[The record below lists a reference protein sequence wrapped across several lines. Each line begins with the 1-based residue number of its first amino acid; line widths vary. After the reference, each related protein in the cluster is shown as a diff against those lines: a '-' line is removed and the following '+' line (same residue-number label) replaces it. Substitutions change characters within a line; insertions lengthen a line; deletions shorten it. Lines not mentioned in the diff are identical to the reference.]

1 MVDSACGPGD
11 GHEPMDMNRQL
22 SLTGEPSET
31 LDGAVERVLHRNEE
45 TGWGVLL
52 FDLEDAGRIKAV
64 GNFLGVSPGEVL
76 RLAGEWVEHPKFG
89 RQFSV
94 SSFHPTEPASL
105 EGIERYLASF
115 VDGIGSDL
123 AEKIVKKFGRQTLAV
138 LAEKPHRLTEIH
150 GIGKKRKKKILKAWG
165 ETRAVRDVMVFLQGY
180 GVSAAYAGRIYQRF
194 GEETIAVVR
203 ANPYRLTEVRGIG
216 FHRADA
222 IARSQ
227 GVARDAPERVAAG
240 VIHILDEASSREGH
254 MFLWRRD
261 LLGRT
266 REMLALQGERVD
278 SAIRALCDD
287 RRLKVFSPHSSGTAA
302 SRSRASGA
310 VEQAIYLPWLEA
322 AERKV
327 ARRLEVLFAEATTPL
342 KVDVDTAIRKFE
354 SRERIELAEAQRA
367 TLHQMVASKVMVLT
381 GGPGTG
387 KTTLTKGIV
396 YVAALAGLKVKL
408 AAPTGRA
415 AKRLAEATGSEA
427 KTIHRLLGYREGA
440 FRHHQDEPLKAD
452 LLVIDE
458 ASMLDTPLARH
469 LLMALPDDARLI
481 FVGDVDQLPSVGPGR
496 VLGDLIDSGVLPV
509 VRLTEIFRQAQ
520 KSLIVVNAHR
530 VIHGELPI
538 RGVKP
543 DEADFFAAY
552 REDPAAALAE
562 VTGLVASRITAQFGF
577 DPMRDIQ
584 VLAPM
589 RRGILGVENLN
600 AELQNL
606 LNPRGEAPKW
616 AGQRFRQGDRVM
628 QRSNNYDLEVFNGE
642 IGIVA
647 DFDSEERQVLVELD
661 GRVVGY
667 PVRNLDELELAYAV
681 TIHKSQGSEFPC
693 VVIALHTQH
702 YVMLQRNLLYT
713 AITRG
718 KRLVIVV
725 GNRRAL
731 AIAAR
736 TETTQRRE
744 TLLVER
750 LQGDARGGGTGP
762 T

>member
-1 MVDSACGPGD
+1 
-11 GHEPMDMNRQL
+11 MDTSTSRQL
-22 SLTGEPSET
+22 ALTGEPTEAIE
-31 LDGAVERVLHRNEE
+31 GAVERVLHRNEE

-64 GNFLGVSPGEVL
+64 GSFLGVQPGEVL
-76 RLAGEWVEHPKFG
+76 RLDGEWVEHPRFG
-89 RQFSV
+89 RQFRV
-94 SSFHPTEPASL
+94 SSFHPAEPASL

-123 AEKIVKKFGRQTLAV
+123 AKKIVGKFGKDTMAV
-138 LAEKPHRLTEIH
+138 LTETPHRLTEVR
-150 GIGKKRKKKILKAWG
+150 GIGKKLKKKILTAWG

-180 GVSAAYAGRIYQRF
+180 GVSAAYAVRIYRRF
-194 GEETIAVVR
+194 DERTIAIVR
-203 ANPYRLTEVRGIG
+203 ANPYRLMEVRGLG

-227 GVARDAPERVAAG
+227 GMAHDSPERAAAG
-240 VIHILDEASSREGH
+240 ALHILEDASSREGH
-254 MFLWRRD
+254 MFLRRRE
-261 LLGRT
+261 LSGRT
-266 REMLALQGERVD
+266 RELLAVGGELVD
-278 SAIRALCDD
+278 SAIEAQCDD
-287 RRLKVFSPHSSGTAA
+287 GRL
-302 SRSRASGA
+302 RAFKD
-310 VEQAIYLPWLEA
+310 AIYLRRLEA
-322 AERKV
+322 AERTV
-327 ARRLEVLFAEATTPL
+327 ARRLTALLAEKAPPL
-342 KVDVDTAIRKFE
+342 KVEVELAIRKFE
-354 SRERIELAEAQRA
+354 DRERINLAEAQSE
-367 TLHQMVASKVMVLT
+367 TLREMVASKVMVLT

-396 YVAALAGLKVKL
+396 YVASLAGLKVKL

-415 AKRLAEATGSEA
+415 AKRLAEATGVEA
-427 KTIHRLLGYREGA
+427 RTIHRLLGYQPQAGGG
-440 FRHHQDEPLKAD
+440 FLHGQDDPLEVD

-469 LLMALPDDARLI
+469 LLLALPDSARLVI
-481 FVGDVDQLPSVGPGR
+481 VGDVDQLPSVGPGR
-496 VLGDLIDSGVLPV
+496 VLGDLIDSGEMPV

-538 RGVKP
+538 RGAEP
-543 DEADFFAAY
+543 DEADFFAAT

-562 VTGLVASRITAQFGF
+562 VTDLVASRISARFGF
-577 DPMRDIQ
+577 APMRDIQ

-606 LNPRGEAPKW
+606 LNPRGDAPKW
-616 AGQRFRQGDRVM
+616 AGIRFRRGDRVM
-628 QRSNNYDLEVFNGE
+628 QRSNNYDLGVFNGE
-642 IGIVA
+642 IGSVA
-647 DFDSEERQVLVELD
+647 GFDSEERQMLVELD

-667 PVRNLDELELAYAV
+667 PMRNFEELELAYAV

-693 VVIALHTQH
+693 VVIVLHTQH
-702 YVMLQRNLLYT
+702 FVMLQRNLLYT

-725 GNRRAL
+725 GSRRAL
-731 AIAAR
+731 AIATR
-736 TETTQRRE
+736 TETTGRRE

-750 LQGDARGGGTGP
+750 LRGEARG
-762 T
+762 